1 MAVLP
6 MYFLS
11 LCVSLSLP
19 STVLNKWELV
29 PNWWCCLLRERLCSP
44 TVTRG
49 VKRGVKRVRQEYVE
63 VLEGDQRVAHRGW
76 ERKG

>member
-1 MAVLP
+1 MVL
-6 MYFLS
+6 
-11 LCVSLSLP
+11 
-19 STVLNKWELV
+19 
-29 PNWWCCLLRERLCSP
+29 SP
-44 TVTRG
+44 ARKALQPHGDTG